1 MTARSRNTAK
11 EDSRGGAGKGKAT
24 GEAGKQSKSR
34 RGLPMA
40 PGTTGQS
47 DAGAPEAAAQ
57 RIPHELND
65 HPGHL
70 LRRAQQIVVASFYDN
85 VGRDSL
91 TPLQY
96 ALLVAL
102 DENPGI
108 DQVTL
113 AKLVAL
119 DNSTTAETAVRL
131 EAKGLI
137 VRELYIEK
145 RRQRRLSLTRTGKEV
160 LQGMQSGIQNMKNQL
175 LARLAP
181 DEQEPFLRLLRGF
194 VNAEGAA
201 PDDDVVHVTGR
212 RALPQAALGASR
224 KGNK

>member
-1 MTARSRNTAK
+1 MPS
-11 EDSRGGAGKGKAT
+11 
-24 GEAGKQSKSR
+24 
-34 RGLPMA
+34 PV
-40 PGTTGQS
+40 
-47 DAGAPEAAAQ
+47 APETNDQ
-57 RIPHELND
+57 RIPHELNN

-145 RRQRRLSLTRTGKEV
+145 RRQRRLSLTAAGKEM
-160 LQGMQSGIQNMKNQL
+160 LQSMKRGIENMKTQL

-181 DEQEPFLRLLRGF
+181 EDQERFLHLLRAF
-194 VNAEGAA
+194 LSAENAVPEE
-201 PDDDVVHVTGR
+201 DTSHVKGR
-212 RALPQAALGASR
+212 RALPQSALDIPRKRGKSSR
-224 KGNK
+224 

>member
-1 MTARSRNTAK
+1 MPISTRPKNLIKKSGRTAMDKPEHGGDVSAESSQRRRQSASVVLK
-11 EDSRGGAGKGKAT
+11 DSGGSCIT
-24 GEAGKQSKSR
+24 N
-34 RGLPMA
+34 
-40 PGTTGQS
+40 
-47 DAGAPEAAAQ
+47 
-57 RIPHELND
+57 ELNN

-102 DENPGI
+102 DENPGV

-145 RRQRRLSLTRTGKEV
+145 RRQRRLSLTSLGRQV
-160 LQGMQSGIQNMKNQL
+160 LQGLQSNIEDMKNQL
-175 LARLAP
+175 LGRLAP
-181 DEQEPFLRLLRGF
+181 GDQEQFLRLLRDF
-194 VNAEGAA
+194 VNVENTALDE
-201 PDDDVVHVTGR
+201 DSLYVTGGQ
-212 RALPQAALGASR
+212 ALPQAVL
-224 KGNK
+224 KTPKNTP

>member
-1 MTARSRNTAK
+1 MAKSGRNAVEK
-11 EDSRGGAGKGKAT
+11 P
-24 GEAGKQSKSR
+24 KQ
-34 RGLPMA
+34 
-40 PGTTGQS
+40 
-47 DAGAPEAAAQ
+47 DAGVSAESGLRRRQPGSTAPKDSGVP
-57 RIPHELND
+57 RISNELNN

-102 DENPGI
+102 DENPGV

-145 RRQRRLSLTRTGKEV
+145 RRQRRLSLTSLGRQV
-160 LQGMQSGIQNMKNQL
+160 LRGLHSNIEDMKNQL
-175 LARLAP
+175 LGRLAP
-181 DEQEPFLRLLRGF
+181 ADQEQFLRLLRDF
-194 VNAEGAA
+194 VNVENTVL
-201 PDDDVVHVTGR
+201 DDDSLHVTGGQ
-212 RALPQAALGASR
+212 ALPQAPLKTPKSSR
-224 KGNK
+224 